1 MMRNIFINLYK
12 NYILTNFGI
21 IDNLK
26 ILVFKNLSDF
36 IIFIWS
42 FRDYIWIDVFCFNYL
57 WLFLGIIRDN
67 FDGKKVLRFEY
78 EVYKFMVK
86 KKMKEICDFIRK

>member
-12 NYILTNFGI
+12 NYILMNFEI

-36 IIFIWS
+36 IIFI
-42 FRDYIWIDVFCFNYL
+42 
-57 WLFLGIIRDN
+57 
-67 FDGKKVLRFEY
+67 
-78 EVYKFMVK
+78 
-86 KKMKEICDFIRK
+86 